1 MIRYIA
7 NASSVFPVGS
17 SNPQL
22 SSNDLPIKGQLTLH
36 PIEIATSG
44 FGISVINFDLTL
56 PL

>member
-1 MIRYIA
+1 MLRYIA